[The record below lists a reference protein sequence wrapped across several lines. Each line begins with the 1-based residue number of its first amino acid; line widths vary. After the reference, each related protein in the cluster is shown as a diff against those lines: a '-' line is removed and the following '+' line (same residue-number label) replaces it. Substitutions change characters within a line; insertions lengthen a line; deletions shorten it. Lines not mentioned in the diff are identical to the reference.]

1 MRILFLS
8 RWFPYPINN
17 GSKLRIYNL
26 LHGLSQHHDM
36 SLLSF
41 ADQPEANPEAPEIRE
56 FCSKVKVV
64 PWKEF
69 NPNTLRAHLA
79 MLTFTPRSI
88 VDTFSSEMAQAITDI
103 LNEQRYDLVI
113 ASQLQMAAYYPY
125 FQNFP
130 AIFEEFEIGFFH
142 DQAFSKSGKIR
153 LKQALTWFKLRMYL
167 SQLLDSFQA
176 CTVVSEQESQ
186 LLIKNFSKFTNPIQ
200 VISNCLNID
209 EYNNIKAEKRP
220 NTLIFTGPFK
230 YHANY
235 EAMHWFIREV
245 FPLVLERVPDAQLII
260 TGDHANLPL
269 PLSGKITLTGYVE
282 DVKSLIASSSVSIA
296 PLLSGGGSRLKILE
310 AMALGIPVVA
320 TLKGAEGLDV
330 TDGEH
335 LLLANSPMEYAE
347 CVINLLKDENLCLQL
362 TKKARMLIQEKYNWG
377 RVLSDYLELIDTI
390 V

>member
-1 MRILFLS
+1 MKILFIS
-8 RWFPYPINN
+8 RWFPYPIDN

-26 LHGLSQHHDM
+26 LRGLSQRHDI

-41 ADQPEANPEAPEIRE
+41 ADQPGANPEAPEIRE
-56 FCSKVKVV
+56 FCSRVKVI

-69 NPNTLRAHLA
+69 NPDTLRARLA
-79 MLTFTPRSI
+79 ILTFKPRSI
-88 VDTFSSEMAQAITDI
+88 VDTFSSEMAQAITDT

-130 AIFEEFEIGFFH
+130 AIFEEVEIGLFH

-153 LKQALTWFKLRMYL
+153 LRQALTWFKLRMYL
-167 SQLLDSFQA
+167 SRLLESFRA
-176 CTVVSEQESQ
+176 YTVVSEQESQ
-186 LLIKNFSKFTNPIQ
+186 LLLKNFSKLTNPIQ

-220 NTLIFTGPFK
+220 NTLIFTGSFK

-269 PLSGKITLTGYVE
+269 PPSGKITLTGYVE
-282 DVKSLIASSSVSIA
+282 DVKTLIASSSVSIA

-330 TDGEH
+330 IDGEH
-335 LLLANSPMEYAE
+335 ILLANSPMEYAE
-347 CVINLLKDENLCLQL
+347 CVIKLLNDENLCLQL
-362 TKKARMLIQEKYNWG
+362 AKKARMLMQEKYNWG
-377 RVLSDYLELIDTI
+377 RALSDYLELIDTI